1 MSEEDNLIR
10 CEFVPGLKP
19 LEIACGEKVEVANG
33 CSELLKQTEKVAN
46 GWLMKNEHQAVS
58 VTPALFMW
66 AGYAIGARDS
76 TRSVMV

>member
-33 CSELLKQTEKVAN
+33 CSELLKQTEKVAKGVDN
-46 GWLMKNEHQAVS
+46 LLLRHHHHHQ
-58 VTPALFMW
+58 
-66 AGYAIGARDS
+66 
-76 TRSVMV
+76 